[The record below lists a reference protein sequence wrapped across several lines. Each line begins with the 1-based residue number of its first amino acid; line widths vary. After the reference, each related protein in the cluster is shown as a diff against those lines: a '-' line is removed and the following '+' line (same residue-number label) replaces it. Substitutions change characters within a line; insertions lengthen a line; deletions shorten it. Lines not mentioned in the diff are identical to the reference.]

1 MSQNDE
7 ARREFEAAARELV
20 EANKRARA
28 AGQLVSEEMHAA
40 VERLNPAQEKL
51 KQVESI
57 RERHYEPV
65 ALTELVNAKI
75 DQTFSRQDRDVAK
88 EFLIN
93 ECGRNLPFKAEATPQ
108 SLEQIRL
115 AVVKLANGNLDD
127 LRRHVQ
133 TAKSDWRDVIV
144 AAETPEFMR
153 LGVVDYDR
161 LDEQSRAAVAA
172 RDRQQY
178 LDWLESK

>member
-1 MSQNDE
+1 VSQNDE

-28 AGQLVSEEMHAA
+28 AGQLVSEEMNAA
-40 VERLNPAQEKL
+40 VEGLNEAQEKL
-51 KQVESI
+51 KRVEAAHP
-57 RERHYEPV
+57 RHYEPV
-65 ALTELVNAKI
+65 ALTALVNAKI
-75 DQTFSRQDRDVAK
+75 DQTFSPQDRDIAK
-88 EFLIN
+88 ELLIN

-133 TAKSDWRDVIV
+133 TVKSDWRDVIV

-153 LGVVDYDR
+153 IGVVEYDR
-161 LDEQSRAAVAA
+161 LDEQSRAALRA
-172 RDRQQY
+172 RDHKQY
-178 LDWLESK
+178 LDWLKLK

>member
-1 MSQNDE
+1 VSQNDE

-40 VERLNPAQEKL
+40 VEGLNEAQEKL
-51 KQVESI
+51 KRVEAAHP
-57 RERHYEPV
+57 RHYEPV
-65 ALTELVNAKI
+65 ALTALVNAKI
-75 DQTFSRQDRDVAK
+75 DQTFSPQDRDIAK
-88 EFLIN
+88 ELLIN

-127 LRRHVQ
+127 LRRQVQ

-153 LGVVDYDR
+153 IGVVEYDR
-161 LDEQSRAAVAA
+161 LDEQSRAALRAS
-172 RDRQQY
+172 DHKQY
-178 LDWLESK
+178 LDWLKLK

>member
-28 AGQLVSEEMHAA
+28 AGQLVSEEMHVA
-40 VERLNPAQEKL
+40 VERLSQAQEKL
-51 KQVESI
+51 KRVEAADP
-57 RERHYEPV
+57 RQCEPV
-65 ALTELVNAKI
+65 ALTALVNAKI
-75 DQTFSRQDRDVAK
+75 QQTFSPQDRDVAK
-88 EFLIN
+88 ELLIN

-127 LRRHVQ
+127 LRRQVQ
-133 TAKSDWRDVIV
+133 TAKSDWRDVIM
-144 AAETPEFMR
+144 AAESPELMR
-153 LGVVDYDR
+153 IGVVEYDR
-161 LDEQSRAAVAA
+161 LDEQSRAALAA

-178 LDWLESK
+178 LDWLTSK